1 MIPFDIEQSVGFKL
15 AKAHQRLFN
24 LIDEQLKPYGITA
37 RQWALLAFL
46 WKQDGL
52 SQTQLAERMESD
64 RATIG
69 GMLDRLEK
77 AGLVERRPC
86 PGDRRAYQLF
96 LSQRGRQLEEEL
108 DLVIIRVRQQLFSC
122 FEDDEYQQ
130 LCRLLDKLR
139 SE

>member
-37 RQWALLAFL
+37 KQWALLAFL
-46 WKQDGL
+46 WKEDGL
-52 SQTQLAERMESD
+52 SQTELAERMASD

-77 AGLVERRPC
+77 AGLVQRRPC
-86 PGDRRAYQLF
+86 PGDRRAYQLY
-96 LSQRGRQLEEEL
+96 LSRRGRQQEEEL
-108 DLVIIRVRQQLFSC
+108 NQVVTRVRQQLFNR
-122 FEDDEYQQ
+122 FEGDEYQQ